1 MDEKAVTDILA
12 RDPWFAGLSPA
23 LARDIVRLA
32 HVRRVNSA
40 MLFAA
45 GDEPNGLFGVLSGEI
60 RLSHTASG
68 GRIGLLLVCRA
79 GSWFGETSLFDG
91 RSRFLDAFAVG
102 PCQLLY
108 LSASAF
114 HQLTCESSSN
124 YQAFVRLQCDHYRLA
139 LDHIVSFGELPV
151 FLRVVQRLLFFSLGQ
166 NESGEA
172 TNIVQLS
179 QEDFASMVGVSRQAL
194 NVHLKDLE
202 RRGIVSLGYGAIQ
215 LDKRGM
221 LEELM
226 LQGP

>member
-1 MDEKAVTDILA
+1 MDEKAVTEILA

-23 LARDIVRLA
+23 LARDVVRLA
-32 HVRRVNSA
+32 RVRRVNSA
-40 MLFAA
+40 MLFAV
-45 GDEPNGLFGVLSGEI
+45 GDEPNGLFGVLAGEV
-60 RLSHTASG
+60 RLSHSESN

-91 RSRFLDAFAVG
+91 RPRFLDAFAVG
-102 PCQLLY
+102 PCDLLY

-114 HQLTCESSSN
+114 QQLTRESSSN

-139 LDHIVSFGELPV
+139 LNHIVSFGELPV

-166 NESGEA
+166 NESGEP
-172 TNIVQLS
+172 TNVVQLS
-179 QEDFASMVGVSRQAL
+179 QEDFASMVGISRQAL

-202 RRGIVSLGYGAIQ
+202 RKGIISLGYGTIK
-215 LDKRGM
+215 LNRRDM